1 MTRRHIIILDTL
13 EGYMIEDAVDIAQAI
28 EENLSEAFD

>member
-1 MTRRHIIILDTL
+1 MTIRHEIVLETL
-13 EGYMIEDAVDIAQAI
+13 EGYNIENAEDIAQAI

>member
-1 MTRRHIIILDTL
+1 MTIRHKIVLETL
-13 EGYMIEDAVDIAQAI
+13 EAYEIEDAIDIAQAI